1 MTWLTQPISCLTCGE
16 RWNIPEGDAEA
27 DDYLNCCPHCT
38 PDAWDAD
45 PANNQGTA

>member
-45 PANNQGTA
+45 LANNQGTA